1 MDSASANPVT
11 RRGGDAFTLIE
22 LLVVTAIISILTS
35 IAMPHF
41 LEAVTRS
48 NVTRAKGDM
57 KAVANA
63 LEMYRV
69 DWKAYPQAVL
79 VFSSRRLRPLTTPSR
94 FLESLPEDPF
104 SESEGRSRTY
114 SYGAMDLR
122 RADRFLL
129 ASRGP
134 DRNGNTT
141 PIEFYPG
148 NKPGLFIG
156 ELLNFRY
163 MIYSPTNGTISRGDL
178 YQASDA
184 TP

>member
-1 MDSASANPVT
+1 MRTSD
-11 RRGGDAFTLIE
+11 GQGAFTLIE

-41 LEAVTRS
+41 LEAVTRA
-48 NVTRAKGDM
+48 NVTQSKGDM
-57 KAVANA
+57 RSIANA
-63 LEMYRV
+63 LEMYKV
-69 DWKAYPQAVL
+69 DWKAFPQAAV
-79 VFSSRRLRPLTTPSR
+79 VFGSRRLRPLTTPTR
-94 FLESLPEDPF
+94 FLNTLPEDPF
-104 SESEGRSRTY
+104 AESEGRSRTY

-129 ASRGP
+129 AGRGP
-134 DRNGNTT
+134 DRNGNTS

-148 NKPGLFIG
+148 NRPGLFIDQVP
-156 ELLNFRY
+156 FFHY